1 MRRIVNYD
9 ISIFCNSRKYNEM
22 PLFRKFPWLTTHD
35 YWSTRCQ
42 RSNDRTGTDTGIVP
56 ASEAKMSL
64 SRMDQIQLTRYEEV
78 LKQAE
83 TKFYANAGRD
93 E

>member
-1 MRRIVNYD
+1 MCIRDR
-9 ISIFCNSRKYNEM
+9 